1 VAEPNGRITVLIA
14 EDEPAMRAALSDLI
28 EIEDELELVGA
39 AADAQE
45 AIDLAR
51 EHRPDVALVD
61 VKMPAGGGTRA
72 AREIRDLS
80 PATRVVALSA
90 YGDRTTVLEMLR
102 AGAVGYL
109 VKGTSAGEIVEA
121 IRRSVRG
128 QASLST
134 EVTAEVIHELVELL
148 NRSERM
154 TRELHDLDRTKSE
167 LIQVLSHELMTP
179 ITVIRGAA
187 GTISGLGDDLSRE
200 DARELASSVS
210 RAADRLR
217 RLVGNLAATARLDRE
232 EAEVTTR
239 PIDAAE
245 IIALATAE
253 FPERGSRLRHP
264 APGASLELWG
274 DLQLASQALVVLLE
288 NALEHSPPEEPVD
301 VLVEGTG
308 VEVQVQVA
316 DRGPGIDPEVA
327 GRIFAAF
334 TQADASV
341 TRPHEGLG
349 IGLYLARKIMAAHEG
364 RIEFESRE
372 GGGTTFTL
380 SFPQAAPGAPGPVSE
395 RLRGL
400 AITDIDLP

>member
-1 VAEPNGRITVLIA
+1 MDERNGRITVLIA
-14 EDEPAMRAALSDLI
+14 EDEPAVRAALADLI
-28 EIEDELELVGA
+28 DIEDELELVGT
-39 AADAQE
+39 AADAQQ

-51 EHRPDVALVD
+51 DHRPDVALVD
-61 VKMPAGGGTRA
+61 VKMPAGGGPRA
-72 AREIRDLS
+72 AREIRSLS
-80 PATRVVALSA
+80 PTTRVVALSA
-90 YGDRTTVLEMLR
+90 YEDRTTVLEMLR
-102 AGAVGYL
+102 AGAAGYL

-148 NRSERM
+148 DRSERM

-167 LIQVLSHELMTP
+167 LIQVLSHELMSP
-179 ITVIRGAA
+179 ITVIQGAA
-187 GTISGLGDDLSRE
+187 GTISGLGGALSPE
-200 DARELASSVS
+200 DARGLAMSVS

-232 EAEVTTR
+232 DAEVTTR
-239 PIDAAE
+239 PILAADV
-245 IIALATAE
+245 IAMAAAE
-253 FPERGSRLRHP
+253 FPEAVGRFRLP
-264 APGASLELWG
+264 ALDRSLELWG
-274 DLQLASQALVVLLE
+274 DLQLASAAVVAVME
-288 NALEHSPPEEPVD
+288 NAVEHSPEDEPVD
-301 VLVEGTG
+301 LLVDATG
-308 VEVQVQVA
+308 VEVLLRVA
-316 DRGPGIDPEVA
+316 DRGPGVDPEVA

-364 RIEFESRE
+364 RIQFQARE

-380 SFPQAAPGAPGPVSE
+380 AFPQAAPGDTV
-395 RLRGL
+395 R
-400 AITDIDLP
+400 

>member
-1 VAEPNGRITVLIA
+1 VSDRDGRITVLIA
-14 EDEPAMRAALSDLI
+14 EDEPAVRAALADLI

-45 AIDLAR
+45 AIDLAK
-51 EHRPDVALVD
+51 EHLPDVALVD
-61 VKMPAGGGTRA
+61 VKMPAGGGARA
-72 AREIRDLS
+72 AREIKGLS
-80 PATRVVALSA
+80 PTTRVVALSA
-90 YGDRTTVLEMLR
+90 YEDRTTVLEMLR
-102 AGAVGYL
+102 AGAAGYL

-134 EVTAEVIHELVELL
+134 EVTAEVIHELVDLL
-148 NRSERM
+148 DRSERM

-179 ITVIRGAA
+179 ITVIQGAA
-187 GTISGLGDDLSRE
+187 GTISGLGGALSPE
-200 DARELASSVS
+200 DARGLATSVS

-239 PIDAAE
+239 PIVAADV
-245 IIALATAE
+245 IAVAAAE
-253 FPERGSRLRHP
+253 FPEAVGRFRLPSLDR
-264 APGASLELWG
+264 SLELWG
-274 DLQLASQALVVLLE
+274 DLQLASAAVVALLE
-288 NALEHSPPEEPVD
+288 NAIEHSPENESVDLVVEE
-301 VLVEGTG
+301 TG
-308 VEVQVQVA
+308 VEVLVHVS
-316 DRGPGIDPEVA
+316 DRGPGVDPEVA

-341 TRPHEGLG
+341 TRSHEGLG

-364 RIEFESRE
+364 RIEFRARE

-380 SFPQAAPGAPGPVSE
+380 AFPQAAAGETV
-395 RLRGL
+395 R
-400 AITDIDLP
+400 

>member
-1 VAEPNGRITVLIA
+1 MTEANGRITVLIA
-14 EDEPAMRAALSDLI
+14 EDEPAVRAALSDLI
-28 EIEDELELVGA
+28 EIEDELQLVGA

-72 AREIRDLS
+72 AREIRALS

-90 YGDRTTVLEMLR
+90 YEDRTTVLDMLR
-102 AGAVGYL
+102 AGAAGYL

-148 NRSERM
+148 DRSERM

-179 ITVIRGAA
+179 ITVIQGAA
-187 GTISGLGDDLSRE
+187 GTISGLGGALSPE
-200 DARELASSVS
+200 DAQGLATSVS

-239 PIDAAE
+239 PVEAAE
-245 IIALATAE
+245 VIAMAAAE
-253 FPERGSRLRHP
+253 FPEAGDRLRLP
-264 APGASLELWG
+264 VAGRLELWG
-274 DLQLASQALVVLLE
+274 DPQLASQALVALVE
-288 NALEHSPPEEPVD
+288 NALEHSPEDQPVD
-301 VLVEGTG
+301 VSVEGTG
-308 VEVQVQVA
+308 LQVRVQVA
-316 DRGPGIDPEVA
+316 DRGTGIDPELA

-349 IGLYLARKIMAAHEG
+349 IGLYLARKIMAAHDG
-364 RIEFESRE
+364 RIEFEPRD

-380 SFPQAAPGAPGPVSE
+380 SFPQAAPEATV
-395 RLRGL
+395 R
-400 AITDIDLP
+400 

>member
-1 VAEPNGRITVLIA
+1 MAERNGRITVLIA
-14 EDEPAMRAALSDLI
+14 EDEPAVRAALSDLI
-28 EIEDELELVGA
+28 DIEDELELVGA

-45 AIDLAR
+45 AIDMAR

-72 AREIRDLS
+72 AREIRALS

-90 YGDRTTVLEMLR
+90 YEDRTTVLDMLR
-102 AGAVGYL
+102 AGAAGYL

-134 EVTAEVIHELVELL
+134 EVTADVIHELVELL
-148 NRSERM
+148 DRSERM

-179 ITVIRGAA
+179 ITVIQGAA
-187 GTISGLGDDLSRE
+187 GTISGLGGALSQE
-200 DARELASSVS
+200 DARGLASSVS

-239 PIDAAE
+239 PIGAAE
-245 IIALATAE
+245 VIAMAAAE
-253 FPERGSRLRHP
+253 FPEAGDRLRLS
-264 APGASLELWG
+264 GTDQSLELWG
-274 DLQLASQALVVLLE
+274 DLQLASQALVALME
-288 NALEHSPPEEPVD
+288 NALDYSPPDESVD

-308 VEVQVQVA
+308 VEVRLQVA
-316 DRGPGIDPEVA
+316 DRGTGIDPELA

-341 TRPHEGLG
+341 TRSHEGLG
-349 IGLYLARKIMAAHEG
+349 IGLYLAKKIMATLEG
-364 RIEFESRE
+364 RVEFEARE

-380 SFPQAAPGAPGPVSE
+380 SFPQAAPGATV
-395 RLRGL
+395 R
-400 AITDIDLP
+400 

>member
-1 VAEPNGRITVLIA
+1 MGEGNGRITVLIA
-14 EDEPAMRAALSDLI
+14 EDEPAVRAALADLI
-28 EIEDELELVGA
+28 DIEDELELVGA
-39 AADAQE
+39 AGDAQE

-51 EHRPDVALVD
+51 DHLPDVALVD
-61 VKMPAGGGTRA
+61 VKMPAGGGPRA
-72 AREIRDLS
+72 AREIRGLS
-80 PATRVVALSA
+80 PTTRVVALSA
-90 YGDRTTVLEMLR
+90 YEDRTTVLEMLR
-102 AGAVGYL
+102 AGAAGYL

-148 NRSERM
+148 DRSERM

-167 LIQVLSHELMTP
+167 LIQVLSHELMSP
-179 ITVIRGAA
+179 ITVIQGAA
-187 GTISGLGDDLSRE
+187 GTISGLGGALSPE
-200 DARELASSVS
+200 DARGLAMSVS

-232 EAEVTTR
+232 DAEVTTR
-239 PIDAAE
+239 PILAADV
-245 IIALATAE
+245 IAMAAAE
-253 FPERGSRLRHP
+253 FPEAVGRFRLP
-264 APGASLELWG
+264 AIDRSLELWG
-274 DLQLASQALVVLLE
+274 DLQLASAAVVALME
-288 NALEHSPPEEPVD
+288 NAVEHSPEDEPVD
-301 VLVEGTG
+301 LLVDATG
-308 VEVQVQVA
+308 VEVLLHVA
-316 DRGPGIDPEVA
+316 DRGPGVDPEVA

-364 RIEFESRE
+364 RIQFRARE

-380 SFPQAAPGAPGPVSE
+380 AFPQAAPGDTV
-395 RLRGL
+395 R
-400 AITDIDLP
+400 